1 MMKKIPL
8 TFIHILILFGLVAVV
23 IFYSKSMSKSQNMIL
38 KSNHELM
45 TQPIKIDERREDSYE
60 REW

>member
-1 MMKKIPL
+1 MKKIPV
-8 TFIHILILFGLVAVV
+8 TFIHILILFGLVAFV

>member
-1 MMKKIPL
+1 MKKIPV
-8 TFIHILILFGLVAVV
+8 TFIHILILFGLVAFV
-23 IFYSKSMSKSQNMIL
+23 IFYSKSMNKSQNMIL